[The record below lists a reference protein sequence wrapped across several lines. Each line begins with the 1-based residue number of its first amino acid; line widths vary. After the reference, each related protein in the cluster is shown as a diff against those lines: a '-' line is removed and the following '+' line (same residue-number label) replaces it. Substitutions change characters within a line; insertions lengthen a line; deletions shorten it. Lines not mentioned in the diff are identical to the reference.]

1 MNALPSTADVVI
13 VGAGPAGLAA
23 AITLADADVDVVLID
38 RLAEGANTSR
48 ACVVHARTLEVLDD
62 LGVTPTLMDL
72 GLIVSTFTVHDG
84 TRTLAR
90 VRFDDLPTTHPY
102 ALMAPQD
109 VTEAVLLE
117 RLRKTGRDANRPYTV
132 TTLNNDDDG
141 VTVHLTDA
149 DGRQHT
155 IRAGYVIG
163 ADGMHGVV
171 RDQAGIGFTGGTYA
185 ESFMLADVRMAWP
198 RSRTEVTM
206 HLSPDGPTVVA
217 PLPDDG
223 GQDRFRVVAT
233 MADAP
238 QHPSVADVQA
248 LLSAR
253 GPAGRIE
260 VREVLWGSRFRVHH
274 RVADRY
280 RAGRILLAGDAAH
293 VHSPAGGQGMNTG
306 IQDAVYLGRLLARVI
321 AGEPET
327 LLDSYEAVRRP
338 VALGVVT
345 MTDRMTRL
353 ATLRR
358 RPARVVRNTALRQL
372 SRIPAVRYRIAYQLA
387 ELAQSTKS

>member
-1 MNALPSTADVVI
+1 
-13 VGAGPAGLAA
+13 
-23 AITLADADVDVVLID
+23 
-38 RLAEGANTSR
+38 
-48 ACVVHARTLEVLDD
+48 
-62 LGVTPTLMDL
+62 
-72 GLIVSTFTVHDG
+72 
-84 TRTLAR
+84 
-90 VRFDDLPTTHPY
+90 
-102 ALMAPQD
+102 
-109 VTEAVLLE
+109 
-117 RLRKTGRDANRPYTV
+117 
-132 TTLNNDDDG
+132 
-141 VTVHLTDA
+141 
-149 DGRQHT
+149 
-155 IRAGYVIG
+155 VIG

-198 RSRTEVTM
+198 RSRAEVTM

-223 GQDRFRVVAT
+223 GPDRYRVVAT

-248 LLSAR
+248 ILSAR

-274 RVADRY
+274 RIADRY

-306 IQDAVYLGRLLARVI
+306 IQDAVYLGRLLARVV
-321 AGEPET
+321 AGEPAG

-358 RPARVVRNTALRQL
+358 RPARVLRNTALRQL

-387 ELAQSTKS
+387 ELAQSAKS